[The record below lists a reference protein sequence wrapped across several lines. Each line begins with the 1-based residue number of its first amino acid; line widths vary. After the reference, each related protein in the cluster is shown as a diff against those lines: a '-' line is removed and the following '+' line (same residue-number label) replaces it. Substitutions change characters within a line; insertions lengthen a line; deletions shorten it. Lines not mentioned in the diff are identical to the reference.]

1 MSVKKRVRTRLPKEE
16 RREQILAAA
25 VRAFVRGGFHGTHVD
40 QIIEEA
46 GVARGTFY
54 LYFEGKR
61 EVFETLLEEALLS
74 LKASVRPI
82 DVARSAP
89 SAEGQLR
96 AILRAVFTQAL
107 LDRDFTRLLL
117 SLWMSPDAEVAPVV
131 RGFYGLVTQ
140 LIAAS
145 FEKGVAKGLV
155 RACDPALTAP
165 AALGALQGLM
175 GHMLLAGE
183 AVDVDAA
190 VDALIA
196 FALRGVGVPARWPEA
211 RATVSARKLTRKR

>member
-1 MSVKKRVRTRLPKEE
+1 MREE
-16 RREQILAAA
+16 RRAAIIAAA
-25 VRAFVRGGFHGTHVD
+25 KAVFAEKGYHDASIGDVIARAG
-40 QIIEEA
+40 I
-46 GVARGTFY
+46 ARGTFY

-74 LKASVRPI
+74 LRASVRPI
-82 DVARSAP
+82 DVAKGAP

-107 LDRDFTRLLL
+107 ADRDFTRLLL

-145 FEKGVAKGLV
+145 FEKGVGKGLV

-196 FALRGVGVPARWPEA
+196 FALRGVGVPARWPEGAA
-211 RATVSARKLTRKR
+211 RRKR